1 MYVDSIAKFSER
13 QNLNFSQHTFGQ
25 LVKCFET
32 AGDYYNPPPPNFELA
47 PLYTCV

>member
-32 AGDYYNPPPPNFELA
+32 AGDYYNPPP
-47 PLYTCV
+47 